1 MNQPAHLPN
10 RLPTYLP
17 NQLLSAALKE
27 AGLEPA
33 TVDDVIDRMDETQFQ
48 AATSLL
54 LTVLDS
60 EEAAGHVTAFDPAT
74 HAPRRLHSVLYGG
87 AGNEEGRLIA
97 FNFTETFRQS
107 FFPIAGLVATF
118 IATGHLSLSNVPQAA
133 NALKAFWTNLVVLV
147 PPHDDDAVAV
157 ARAVGT
163 LAMRATHAYSELA
176 PSSADIAAET
186 GLSGVELAAALQR
199 LCDVKVLA
207 NVEWGGQHGD
217 YRNPDNRWHLTT

>member
-1 MNQPAHLPN
+1 M
-10 RLPTYLP
+10 YLP

-33 TVDDVIDRMDETQFQ
+33 VVDDVVDRMDDARFQ

-60 EEAAGHVTAFDPAT
+60 EEAASHVTAFDPAT
-74 HAPRRLHSVLYGG
+74 HEPRRLHSVLYGG
-87 AGNEEGRLIA
+87 AGSEEGRLVA
-97 FNFTETFRQS
+97 FNFTETFKES

-118 IATGHLSLSNVPQAA
+118 IATGHLQLGNVPQAA
-133 NALKAFWTNLVVLV
+133 AALKAFWTNLVVLQ
-147 PPHDDDAVAV
+147 PPRDDDAIAV

-186 GLSGVELAAALQR
+186 GLSGGELTAALRR

-207 NVEWGGQHGD
+207 SAEWAGQQGD
-217 YRNPDNRWHLTT
+217 YANPDNRWHLTI